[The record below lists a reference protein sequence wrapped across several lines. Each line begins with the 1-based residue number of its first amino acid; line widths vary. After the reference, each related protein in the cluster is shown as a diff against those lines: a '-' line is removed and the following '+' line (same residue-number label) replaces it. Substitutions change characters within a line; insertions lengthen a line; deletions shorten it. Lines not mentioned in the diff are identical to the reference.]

1 MNILKEEKKHKVRYS
16 VTLDLIILNSDIF
29 NGTYWLTKVW
39 RKRVKQWQLMLTS
52 ALIRQ
57 YCYSTGINVIDHASS
72 SYDDKLHA
80 LTNIE
85 GGKTFSRPWGL
96 WHCFWKTEESLIQET

>member
-1 MNILKEEKKHKVRYS
+1 MKEKGQTMTV
-16 VTLDLIILNSDIF
+16 NANF
-29 NGTYWLTKVW
+29 G
-39 RKRVKQWQLMLTS
+39 
-52 ALIRQ
+52 IRQ
-57 YCYSTGINVIDHASS
+57 YCYSTGISVIDHASS